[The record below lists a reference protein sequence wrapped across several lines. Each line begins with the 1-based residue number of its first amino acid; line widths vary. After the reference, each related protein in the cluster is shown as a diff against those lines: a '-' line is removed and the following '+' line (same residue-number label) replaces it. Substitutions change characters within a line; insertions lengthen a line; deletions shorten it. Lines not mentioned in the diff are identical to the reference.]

1 MFLDGRVAEWMRRH
15 GVSSNLSSDI
25 VGTKWVNL
33 FNHSFLISMK
43 YYGRVSEWL
52 NAVPSKSSMPER
64 VSRVR
69 IPPLPLCKNKPMTKI
84 STGTVHKIPRDLRKY
99 LEASPKAL
107 IAWNDITPLARNVW
121 ICWVISVKKPET
133 RKNHIERVRIELS
146 EGKRRPCC
154 WPGCPH
160 RKK

>member
-1 MFLDGRVAEWMRRH
+1 
-15 GVSSNLSSDI
+15 
-25 VGTKWVNL
+25 
-33 FNHSFLISMK
+33 
-43 YYGRVSEWL
+43 
-52 NAVPSKSSMPER
+52 
-64 VSRVR
+64 
-69 IPPLPLCKNKPMTKI
+69 MTKI